1 MTREEAIDEVRKLVA
16 APSCCKEAKAAGEAY
31 LRAIG
36 TDQEKSAAKELLKE
50 LEEDV
55 TSIEDLIALARSEQ
69 GIKIFGADRA
79 GALLEQA
86 EKAKAAGGRY
96 CVCPACQ
103 AGGKLLEHPEALL

>member
-31 LRAIG
+31 LKAIG
-36 TDQEKSAAKELLKE
+36 TAQQKAAAKE

-103 AGGKLLEHPEALL
+103 AGGKLLEHPEVLL

>member
-36 TDQEKSAAKELLKE
+36 TAQQKAAAKELLKE

-69 GIKIFGADRA
+69 GIKIFGADRV
-79 GALLEQA
+79 GALL
-86 EKAKAAGGRY
+86 
-96 CVCPACQ
+96 
-103 AGGKLLEHPEALL
+103 